1 MKCSLV
7 LFSAFIYQ
15 HKHTVKVLAKS
26 DATLLVFD
34 LAFII
39 SVARHCNT
47 VALRY
52 CGTATAAGAARDG
65 GS

>member
-47 VALRY
+47 AQWAKSGFFVQWVY
-52 CGTATAAGAARDG
+52 WVC
-65 GS
+65 

>member
-1 MKCSLV
+1 MKCSQV
-7 LFSAFIYQ
+7 LFSASIYQ

-39 SVARHCNT
+39 SVARPGNT
-47 VALRY
+47 VAACLVSCMDEY
-52 CGTATAAGAARDG
+52 LP
-65 GS
+65 

>member
-7 LFSAFIYQ
+7 LFSAFINQ

-47 VALRY
+47 VAACLVPCMDEY
-52 CGTATAAGAARDG
+52 LP
-65 GS
+65 